1 MHTCTKQANL
11 WTKTIPQEGIFF
23 IAKDTILFVLFFQLR
38 GSSWILGPLLV
49 LVIAGQTV
57 QSQSVEQLL
66 AQAKATESIEDLLA
80 DAVVEKKEDVA
91 PPAQGLHNAIKTEH
105 SPPLNLLFTL

>member
-1 MHTCTKQANL
+1 MNACTKQANL

-80 DAVVEKKEDVA
+80 DAVVEKKQDVA
-91 PPAQGLHNAIKTEH
+91 PPEQGLYNEPI
-105 SPPLNLLFTL
+105 

>member
-1 MHTCTKQANL
+1 MNACTKQANL

-38 GSSWILGPLLV
+38 GSSSWILGPLLV

-80 DAVVEKKEDVA
+80 DAVVEKKQDVA
-91 PPAQGLHNAIKTEH
+91 PPEQGLYNEPI
-105 SPPLNLLFTL
+105 

>member
-1 MHTCTKQANL
+1 MDENHTARRH
-11 WTKTIPQEGIFF
+11 IFLHQRHNPFRF
-23 IAKDTILFVLFFQLR
+23 IFQLR
-38 GSSWILGPLLV
+38 GSWILGPILV
-49 LVIAGQTV
+49 LVIGQTV